1 MMKQVVDYANCLLR
15 YGAVLA
21 QAQLNLYS
29 SLKRFGSIIKGR
41 EDKVKGKMRLEEFK
55 QIIRKALLDA
65 MDTSKY
71 SPQVRR
77 WASQSISG
85 PCKFAGS
92 PGVIMCGAY
101 LLKLQP
107 PQELSFQG
115 FQLFGVVPL
124 GVGGHIR
131 IAKAAGTETTT
142 FEYIPVK
149 NL

>member
-71 SPQVRR
+71 SPQVRG
-77 WASQSISG
+77 WVSQSISG

-115 FQLFGVVPL
+115 FQLFGVVSL

-131 IAKAAGTETTT
+131 IAKAGRDGNHD
-142 FEYIPVK
+142 F
-149 NL
+149 